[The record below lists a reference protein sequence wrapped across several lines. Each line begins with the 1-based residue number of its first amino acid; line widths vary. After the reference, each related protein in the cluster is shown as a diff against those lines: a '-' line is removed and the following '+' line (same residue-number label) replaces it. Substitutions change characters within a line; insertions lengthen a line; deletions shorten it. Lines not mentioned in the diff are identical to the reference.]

1 MNRLIRFLGMKNY
14 LHRPAEYCRFIR
26 SRFLNID
33 AILDAELRL
42 LEHVTGKSGVFFFLS
57 VEKGTLESMLGYFV
71 QNGGPGPMMPMS
83 VQACSEKS
91 VFTLISDDYGSPCG
105 AEYIDFCSG
114 MKILHKKF
122 SDLPLLFLI
131 FISYK

>member
-1 MNRLIRFLGMKNY
+1 MKNY

-42 LEHVTGKSGVFFFLS
+42 LEHVTGKFRISFFLT
-57 VEKGTLESMLGYFV
+57 VEKGTLDSRLGYFV
-71 QNGGPGPMMPMS
+71 QNRGSGPTMPVS
-83 VQACSEKS
+83 IQACSEKS

-114 MKILHKKF
+114 MKILHEKF

-131 FISYK
+131 LILYR

>member
-1 MNRLIRFLGMKNY
+1 MKNY
-14 LHRPAEYCRFIR
+14 LHRPPEYCRFIR

-42 LEHVTGKSGVFFFLS
+42 LEHVTGKSNVAFSVFAWL
-57 VEKGTLESMLGYFV
+57 KRAHWT
-71 QNGGPGPMMPMS
+71 PGSDISSRTEGLDQWCPGHHVRVWPIK
-83 VQACSEKS
+83 KS
-91 VFTLISDDYGSPCG
+91 VFTVISDDYGSPCG

-122 SDLPLLFLI
+122 PDLSFTFLI
-131 FISYK
+131 FILYS